1 MGIENSDLRRLQANL
16 MSLITPHGDRK
27 RDARY
32 GIQVIADDSL
42 PLMGIENPY
51 FSERLASSWHF
62 VTVTDTRHDPEWSF
76 SLPFVRLSHGTV
88 GVFCSGAGW
97 SQTSDQF
104 FPCQLSLC

>member
-1 MGIENSDLRRLQANL
+1 MGRI
-16 MSLITPHGDRK
+16 
-27 RDARY
+27 
-32 GIQVIADDSL
+32 SL

-62 VTVTDTRHDPEWSF
+62 VTVTDTCHDPEWSF